1 MFTTADASTIPNK
14 GFSPLPDI
22 DDISFTIT
30 GIAKQRKLLKPMKAS
45 GPDQISPWFLKNF
58 ADSCAPM
65 LQRIFQQSYDSSCL
79 PEDWKRAVVTP
90 IYKKRDK
97 SLPKNYRPISLT
109 CISCKVMEHIVLSAR
124 SKHFSNNNNIITPH
138 QHGFCKGFSTL
149 TQLITVL
156 DDWFSSHDKRKRT
169 DVLLLDFAKAF
180 DTVPHQRLLHKL
192 HFCGVRNKTLK
203 WIKSILLG
211 RSQRVQVNGAK
222 SGWADITSGVPQ
234 GTVLGPFLFITYIN
248 DIVCNLNS
256 KIKLFADDAVMYCE
270 ILSSQDEVI
279 FQNDID
285 SITDWAKTW

>member
-1 MFTTADASTIPNK
+1 
-14 GFSPLPDI
+14 
-22 DDISFTIT
+22 
-30 GIAKQRKLLKPMKAS
+30 
-45 GPDQISPWFLKNF
+45 
-58 ADSCAPM
+58 
-65 LQRIFQQSYDSSCL
+65 
-79 PEDWKRAVVTP
+79 
-90 IYKKRDK
+90 
-97 SLPKNYRPISLT
+97 
-109 CISCKVMEHIVLSAR
+109 ME
-124 SKHFSNNNNIITPH
+124 
-138 QHGFCKGFSTL
+138 
-149 TQLITVL
+149 
-156 DDWFSSHDKRKRT
+156 
-169 DVLLLDFAKAF
+169 
-180 DTVPHQRLLHKL
+180 
-192 HFCGVRNKTLK
+192 